1 MKYIMHQEHQYLSL
15 IEKILAEGVKVPS
28 RNGIVY
34 SVFGETMRYSL
45 REDTLPLLTTKRM
58 GWKTCMNELLWFIRG
73 QTNNHELTKN
83 NVHIWDGNSSKEYLQ
98 SIGLD
103 YPEGELGPI
112 YGFQWRHFNS
122 TYPSTQP
129 TRGIR
134 REELDEEVD
143 PRDQLRWIMSQLV
156 DPKKRHSRRLILSAW
171 NPCQIKDMA
180 LPPCHVLSQFWV
192 NPETMELS
200 CHLYQR
206 SGDVG
211 LGVPFNISS
220 YSMLTIMMAKF
231 CGLKAGE
238 LIHTL
243 GDAHIYEEH
252 REALEEQLK
261 REPYPFPKMRVIHI
275 PDVFEEFTVDDF
287 VVEEYQCHP
296 RISMKMI
303 V

>member
-1 MKYIMHQEHQYLSL
+1 MHQEHQYLSL
-15 IEKILAEGVKVPS
+15 IKKILAEGVKVPS
-28 RNGIVY
+28 RNGTVY

-73 QTNNHELTKN
+73 QTNNNELTKK

-112 YGFQWRHFNS
+112 YGFQWRHFNCA
-122 TYPSTQP
+122 YPSTQP
-129 TRGIR
+129 TRGIH
-134 REELDEEVD
+134 REELNEEVD

-156 DPKKRHSRRLILSAW
+156 NPKKRHSRRLILSAW
-171 NPCQIKDMA
+171 NPCQINDMA

-238 LIHTL
+238 LVHTL

-252 REALEEQLK
+252 REALEEQVK
-261 REPYPFPKMRVIHI
+261 REPYPFPKIRVIHI
-275 PDVFEEFTVDDF
+275 PDVFEEFSVDDF
-287 VVEEYQCHP
+287 LVEEYQCHP